1 MPSGLN
7 WDCGNAGP
15 CFPPQSHV
23 RRYPPL
29 PARMHTRMHTHTHT
43 HMNAHMR
50 AHIRTH
56 THICVCTHARPSQ
69 AHTHMH
75 TCVCTRTLAHMHTHT
90 HVHVC
95 ALTQMHAHRCTH
107 MHTRVRAHTKLCSNR
122 SRGLCTFSSLFTFL
136 TPCFPSMFS
145 PRLRLPLNFLWE
157 VFPDPEEKI
166 CVPHRLQDYTV
177 TA

>member
-1 MPSGLN
+1 MGLWQCRPLLPSPV
-7 WDCGNAGP
+7 P
-15 CFPPQSHV
+15 CQEISSPASTHAHPHAHTHAHTHERSHV
-23 RRYPPL
+23 C
-29 PARMHTRMHTHTHT
+29 THTHA
-43 HMNAHMR
+43 HSHMR
-50 AHIRTH
+50 VHTRTAITGTHTCTRVCAHARSHICTRTH
-56 THICVCTHARPSQ
+56 TCMCAHSHRCMHI
-69 AHTHMH
+69 
-75 TCVCTRTLAHMHTHT
+75 
-90 HVHVC
+90 
-95 ALTQMHAHRCTH
+95 HAHRCTH

>member
-56 THICVCTHARPSQ
+56 THICVCTHAWPSQ

-95 ALTQMHAHRCTH
+95 ALTQMHAHTCTQMHTHAYTCACTH
-107 MHTRVRAHTKLCSNR
+107 KAL
-122 SRGLCTFSSLFTFL
+122 LQPFSWALHILFPLHFPHPLLSLYVL
-136 TPCFPSMFS
+136 TQVKTP
-145 PRLRLPLNFLWE
+145 LKLPLGSLS
-157 VFPDPEEKI
+157 
-166 CVPHRLQDYTV
+166 
-177 TA
+177 